1 MTMSA
6 IDLAAGVGVCI
17 VAAEVSLS
25 LHAQFATNAQL
36 QLEDFWLSTGEIQRL
51 DMLAAA
57 PEFRCSRLLV
67 LNHLLR
73 VALESDGPPS
83 WPRGRRLGDRIEGL
97 EMRFVRVAI
106 EIELRRR
113 LLEVCRRDRI
123 NACDFFEFALAPL
136 RAD

>member
-1 MTMSA
+1 MNA
-6 IDLAAGVGVCI
+6 VELVAGAGVCI

-36 QLEDFWLSTGEIQRL
+36 QLEDFWLSTDEIQRL
-51 DMLAAA
+51 DVLAAV
-57 PEFRCSRLLV
+57 PEFRCSRSLV

-83 WPRGRRLGDRIEGL
+83 WPRGRRLGDSIEGL

-106 EIELRRR
+106 EIELRER
-113 LLEVCRRDRI
+113 LLKVCRINRI
-123 NACDFFEFALAPL
+123 NACDFFEFALSPL
-136 RAD
+136 RADE